1 MAIPGIP
8 SLIFLFSILEV
19 AAGQFCSGGCDR
31 HSYCC
36 DEDLCC
42 AKHRYP
48 FYSVWYFWFI
58 IGMLILACSASCS
71 YYRRRRRL
79 LALRNHMPPAGVV
92 MFSSGNRQHAPQHP
106 MTAQQPM
113 PPSYQ
118 EATDKSFA
126 YPPPYYA
133 IDPYSGQNV
142 SGGFINMQIGTNV
155 PPYPANTLQVEAP
168 QNRPLNQ
175 QPSS

>member
-1 MAIPGIP
+1 MYSLCYCCAIYILQKRKRLICFIIFQNPA
-8 SLIFLFSILEV
+8 SLILMIIFRQHEINF
-19 AAGQFCSGGCDR
+19 F
-31 HSYCC
+31 HS
-36 DEDLCC
+36 
-42 AKHRYP
+42 R
-48 FYSVWYFWFI
+48 FI

-133 IDPYSGQNV
+133 IGKKLTFLVLIFCSFLIWY
-142 SGGFINMQIGTNV
+142 T
-155 PPYPANTLQVEAP
+155 
-168 QNRPLNQ
+168 
-175 QPSS
+175 